1 MNTTS
6 AVAGERLLRAC
17 SSFWT
22 SGSQRSGDFF
32 AGADFSS
39 VWVLLAAVSGLVEC
53 SVARSVMAVRSVSR
67 CSARWRG
74 DSCIGGTRAGDV
86 EPGNCEMPGVWMW
99 ALQV

>member
-32 AGADFSS
+32 VGADFSS
-39 VWVLLAAVSGLVEC
+39 VWVKLAAVSGLVEC
-53 SVARSVMAVRSVSR
+53 SVARSVMAVRSASR
-67 CSARWRG
+67 WSERWRG
-74 DSCIGGTRAGDV
+74 DSCIGGDSGWRRGAGK
-86 EPGNCEMPGVWMW
+86 
-99 ALQV
+99 L